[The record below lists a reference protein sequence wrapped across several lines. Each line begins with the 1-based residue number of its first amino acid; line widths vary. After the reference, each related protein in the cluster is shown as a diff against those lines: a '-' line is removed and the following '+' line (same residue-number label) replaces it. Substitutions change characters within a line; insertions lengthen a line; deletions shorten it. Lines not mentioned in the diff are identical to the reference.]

1 MPNLTV
7 AVYLTDKE
15 YVKYV
20 KNKKPISVL
29 IKKTIR
35 DYLGIEE
42 RPRMSDD
49 FRQSKKRWLL
59 W

>member
-49 FRQSKKRWLL
+49 FRQSKKR
-59 W
+59 